1 MCIFLIWFFFFENIK
16 DGSRA
21 IRYPEEIQFVG
32 DFGIHNIA
40 EKITV

>member
-1 MCIFLIWFFFFENIK
+1 MVQEQFDIPELEIEMELEI
-16 DGSRA
+16 G
-21 IRYPEEIQFVG
+21 IPEEIQFVG